1 MLSKKIT
8 KAVAIIG
15 NTPTKYNFKIYNTM
29 GNTYKCNTKNSSPKN
44 LKELGELFIS
54 LSDKYKLIEIEH
66 KHKETDYFQKIII
79 TIDEK

>member
-1 MLSKKIT
+1 
-8 KAVAIIG
+8 
-15 NTPTKYNFKIYNTM
+15 M